1 MPPKKKATKKSRP
14 IHSKRNQS
22 KKAKLHKALVP
33 ILDSKNLP
41 ATQGMLTLVQKQFKS
56 DLMSLDRKTQAR
68 FDKIDGSLAQLYSKS
83 DRADD
88 HFAKI
93 DARFAQVDAR
103 FDRIDARFTQ
113 IDARFAQVDARFDK
127 IDARFTQ
134 IDAKFVEIDSRFD
147 KIDANFVKIDK
158 KFDQIDI
165 KFEKIDVEFANVRS
179 QFSEIHSAL
188 AVMTSEIS
196 KISIFIERQDSRNRF
211 ALEGYEQVYSRQDR
225 FEHQV
230 NQRIQAVE
238 EVIAAIPKI
247 APDPT

>member
-68 FDKIDGSLAQLYSKS
+68 FDKIDGSLVQLYSKS
-83 DRADD
+83 DRADN
-88 HFAKI
+88 HFAK
-93 DARFAQVDAR
+93 
-103 FDRIDARFTQ
+103 

-147 KIDANFVKIDK
+147 KIDAKFVEIDRR
-158 KFDQIDI
+158 FDQIDI

-179 QFSEIHSAL
+179 QFSEVHSAL